1 MKRTF
6 QPSQRKRRNK
16 HGFLERMTT
25 ANGRRVLAARR
36 AKGRKKLTVADEG
49 RHKYARTLHGTLI
62 SVSEVRVSPDL
73 SIAHIYLS
81 IFPQDKVA
89 QTMTL
94 IEENTHRFR
103 GELGTL
109 ERHQLRIIPE
119 IVFHLD
125 ETIDRMERIDEL
137 LHA

>member
-1 MKRTF
+1 MRLLSLYLVFMRTGAHTRF
-6 QPSQRKRRNK
+6 MESTRQHKI
-16 HGFLERMTT
+16 
-25 ANGRRVLAARR
+25 ARLIQKDMSDILLR
-36 AKGRKKLTVADEG
+36 
-49 RHKYARTLHGTLI
+49 YARTLHGTLI

-73 SIAHIYLS
+73 AIAHIYLS

-89 QTMTL
+89 TTMAL

-103 GELGTL
+103 GELGAL

-119 IVFHLD
+119 IIFHLD

-137 LHA
+137 LGK

>member
-1 MKRTF
+1 MESTRQQKI
-6 QPSQRKRRNK
+6 
-16 HGFLERMTT
+16 
-25 ANGRRVLAARR
+25 ARLIQKDMSDILLR
-36 AKGRKKLTVADEG
+36 
-49 RHKYARTLHGTLI
+49 YARTLHGTLI
-62 SVSEVRVSPDL
+62 SVSEVRVTPDL

-89 QTMTL
+89 STMTF
-94 IEENTHRFR
+94 IEENTHHLR

-119 IVFHLD
+119 IIFHLD

-137 LHA
+137 LKS